1 MAGSRGIKK
10 KEKVRARFSRKKVE
24 RERKGNQRDG
34 GDPASHTH
42 THHHNPSAHAT
53 NPSWAVTRLVAGEFS
68 GLGNIYGKRYK

>member
-42 THHHNPSAHAT
+42 TSP
-53 NPSWAVTRLVAGEFS
+53 
-68 GLGNIYGKRYK
+68 